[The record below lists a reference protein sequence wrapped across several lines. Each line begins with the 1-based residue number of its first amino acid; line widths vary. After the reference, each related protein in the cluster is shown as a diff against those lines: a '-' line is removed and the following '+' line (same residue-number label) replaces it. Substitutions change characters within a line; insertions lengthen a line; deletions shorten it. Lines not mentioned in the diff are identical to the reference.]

1 MKSIKKILKISIYMI
16 IFFIA
21 LTIIKTSFEHFNIT
35 NYKINNI
42 INIIIPIL
50 SFAFGGYKIGK
61 ISEKKGWLEGLKLS
75 LFIIVLMSLA
85 TIFIGKFKTEYLIY
99 LIILT
104 ISGMFGGMFGINK

>member
-1 MKSIKKILKISIYMI
+1 MI

-21 LTIIKTSFEHFNIT
+21 LTFLKTLFEHFNIT

-42 INIIIPIL
+42 INIIVPIL

-61 ISEKKGWLEGLKLS
+61 KSEKKGWLEGLKLS

-85 TIFIGKFKTEYLIY
+85 TVFIDKFKIEYLIY
-99 LIILT
+99 LVILT
-104 ISGMFGGMFGINK
+104 ISGMFGGMLGINK

>member
-16 IFFIA
+16 IFFII
-21 LTIIKTSFEHFNIT
+21 LVFIKTLFEYFNLT
-35 NYKINNI
+35 NYKINNV

-75 LFIIVLMSLA
+75 LFIIVLMILA
-85 TIFIGKFKTEYLIY
+85 TIFTGKFKIEYLIY
-99 LIILT
+99 LMILT
-104 ISGMFGGMFGINK
+104 ISGMFGGMLGINK